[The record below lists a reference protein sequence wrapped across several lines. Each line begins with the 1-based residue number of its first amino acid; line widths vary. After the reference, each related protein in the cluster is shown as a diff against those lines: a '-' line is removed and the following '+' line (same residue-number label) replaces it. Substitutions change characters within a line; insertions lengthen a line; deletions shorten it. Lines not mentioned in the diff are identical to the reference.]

1 MVFVGIPGE
10 PFNGIG
16 LGLKEGSPFEF
27 TLPCCLTNGA
37 QGYYP
42 MYECYAE
49 GGYEA
54 VSSNFKAGVAE
65 RLIET
70 GVELMKKLI

>member
-1 MVFVGIPGE
+1 MTF
-10 PFNGIG
+10 
-16 LGLKEGSPFEF
+16 
-27 TLPCCLTNGA
+27 PCGLTNGA

-49 GGYEA
+49 GGYEG
-54 VSSNFKAGVAE
+54 VSSNYKAGVAE

-70 GVELMKKLI
+70 GVALMKSLK